1 LTVIFD
7 SQNIPSGQSPSKRRA
22 DWPTKTVAY
31 KFKRNPRPFARTKI
45 AARSVSQH
53 RLAPS
58 LSHVGVDG
66 HTAGDTQRS
75 PYRAIST
82 IGALDSSV
90 ALLYGQSTAQGNLA
104 PSAMRQTS
112 YRAPMQRGAKPS
124 SRRQRRRRRLRRKQ
138 LQKNLQR
145 NRRRPLWKKAPRRLR
160 RNPQRRR

>member
-1 LTVIFD
+1 MTVIFD

-45 AARSVSQH
+45 AERSVSQH

-112 YRAPMQRGAKPS
+112 CRAPMQRGAKPS
-124 SRRQRRRRRLRRKQ
+124 SRQRPAESHRLRSSGRACCEIATDRRIIPKQ
-138 LQKNLQR
+138 DHN
-145 NRRRPLWKKAPRRLR
+145 
-160 RNPQRRR
+160 